1 MPTNGTGVE
10 RVGVQFGSLSLS
22 ETSEEQVEMVENDL
36 SSLAHQDELSN
47 SSTVVETQQSQSPPP
62 QQQSQQP
69 LNHHQITLPAQQQQQ
84 QTHQQQLQAVQIQ
97 LQQQTSNQ
105 QQQQTTQVQT
115 QSSNSLSQPTSINRL
130 PTSSSST
137 SSTQQQQPSSINSS
151 APSSVPTN
159 ASYLKQ
165 QQEQSAATAYLNQHH
180 LGGIEPISAPYTSYI
195 NQPPNQLSQFGIGPI
210 QPDYATLYPAEA
222 QRGVMGYYADPSY
235 PQASPVTSSVG
246 GFQGRDNVPYYHPYY
261 YMTNQF
267 PSAYQQSGYG
277 QPFVNVNKSMYPM
290 YNQCGLASGASPYGY
305 PTTPT
310 TPSTPHYS
318 NTRYDEMS
326 PLIHHLPGA
335 VPNVHNYQKTYGGGS
350 GMPPINF
357 LGNAGGV
364 NSNPQPSSAS
374 GGSNTTTSS
383 KTGNNNSDLNPQ
395 GQYKSYQDKTSA
407 SGQQQSSGVGQ
418 SGAIQHQQQSS
429 TPNYYSQQQAQQVF
443 NSYQYLQ
450 NHQYHPHQAHHQGA
464 RNRSQY
470 WNQN

>member
-1 MPTNGTGVE
+1 MQILKAEISIIQNVIL
-10 RVGVQFGSLSLS
+10 QILDNYSLNDLLKITKEDLKEVDKELIEQLFKLIKEKVRKKFAS
-22 ETSEEQVEMVENDL
+22 SEE
-36 SSLAHQDELSN
+36 DE
-47 SSTVVETQQSQSPPP
+47 
-62 QQQSQQP
+62 
-69 LNHHQITLPAQQQQQ
+69 
-84 QTHQQQLQAVQIQ
+84 
-97 LQQQTSNQ
+97 
-105 QQQQTTQVQT
+105 
-115 QSSNSLSQPTSINRL
+115 
-130 PTSSSST
+130 
-137 SSTQQQQPSSINSS
+137 
-151 APSSVPTN
+151 
-159 ASYLKQ
+159 
-165 QQEQSAATAYLNQHH
+165 
-180 LGGIEPISAPYTSYI
+180 
-195 NQPPNQLSQFGIGPI
+195 
-210 QPDYATLYPAEA
+210 
-222 QRGVMGYYADPSY
+222 GYYSQDDEKKNKENILFKKVY
-235 PQASPVTSSVG
+235 QEEEK
-246 GFQGRDNVPYYHPYY
+246 RDRNKSKQSLQKSK
-261 YMTNQF
+261 TTETLK
-267 PSAYQQSGYG
+267 QSGYD
-277 QPFVNVNKSMYPM
+277 Q
-290 YNQCGLASGASPYGY
+290 L
-305 PTTPT
+305 
-310 TPSTPHYS
+310 TPHYS

>member
-1 MPTNGTGVE
+1 MPTNGTGVK
-10 RVGVQFGSLSLS
+10 RVSVQFGSLSLL
-22 ETSEEQVEMVENDL
+22 ETSE
-36 SSLAHQDELSN
+36 
-47 SSTVVETQQSQSPPP
+47 
-62 QQQSQQP
+62 
-69 LNHHQITLPAQQQQQ
+69 
-84 QTHQQQLQAVQIQ
+84 
-97 LQQQTSNQ
+97 
-105 QQQQTTQVQT
+105 
-115 QSSNSLSQPTSINRL
+115 
-130 PTSSSST
+130 
-137 SSTQQQQPSSINSS
+137 
-151 APSSVPTN
+151 
-159 ASYLKQ
+159 KQ
-165 QQEQSAATAYLNQHH
+165 NNKNNSAATAYLNQHH
-180 LGGIEPISAPYTSYI
+180 LGGIEPIISPYTSYI

-210 QPDYATLYPAEA
+210 QPNYATLYPAEA

-235 PQASPVTSSVG
+235 PQALLVTSSVG
-246 GFQGRDNVPYYHPYY
+246 GFQGRDKYSQE
-261 YMTNQF
+261 T
-267 PSAYQQSGYG
+267 PSNSSSTQS
-277 QPFVNVNKSMYPM
+277 VS
-290 YNQCGLASGASPYGY
+290 ASPYGY

>member
-246 GFQGRDNVPYYHPYY
+246 GFQGRDKYSQETTSNSSS
-261 YMTNQF
+261 TQ
-267 PSAYQQSGYG
+267 SAT
-277 QPFVNVNKSMYPM
+277 
-290 YNQCGLASGASPYGY
+290 SGASPYGY

-318 NTRYDEMS
+318 NTGYDEVS
-326 PLIHHLPGA
+326 PPIHHLPGA
-335 VPNVHNYQKTYGGGS
+335 VPNVHDYQKTYGGGS

-418 SGAIQHQQQSS
+418 SGAIQHQQQSN

-443 NSYQYLQ
+443 NSYQYPQ

-464 RNRSQY
+464 GNRSQY

>member
-1 MPTNGTGVE
+1 MQILKAEISIIQNVIL
-10 RVGVQFGSLSLS
+10 QILDNYSLNDLLKITKEDLKEVDKELIEQLFKLIKEKVRKKFAS
-22 ETSEEQVEMVENDL
+22 SEE
-36 SSLAHQDELSN
+36 DE
-47 SSTVVETQQSQSPPP
+47 
-62 QQQSQQP
+62 
-69 LNHHQITLPAQQQQQ
+69 
-84 QTHQQQLQAVQIQ
+84 
-97 LQQQTSNQ
+97 
-105 QQQQTTQVQT
+105 
-115 QSSNSLSQPTSINRL
+115 
-130 PTSSSST
+130 
-137 SSTQQQQPSSINSS
+137 
-151 APSSVPTN
+151 
-159 ASYLKQ
+159 
-165 QQEQSAATAYLNQHH
+165 
-180 LGGIEPISAPYTSYI
+180 
-195 NQPPNQLSQFGIGPI
+195 
-210 QPDYATLYPAEA
+210 
-222 QRGVMGYYADPSY
+222 
-235 PQASPVTSSVG
+235 
-246 GFQGRDNVPYYHPYY
+246 
-261 YMTNQF
+261 
-267 PSAYQQSGYG
+267 
-277 QPFVNVNKSMYPM
+277 
-290 YNQCGLASGASPYGY
+290 GASPYGY

>member
-47 SSTVVETQQSQSPPP
+47 SST
-62 QQQSQQP
+62 
-69 LNHHQITLPAQQQQQ
+69 
-84 QTHQQQLQAVQIQ
+84 
-97 LQQQTSNQ
+97 
-105 QQQQTTQVQT
+105 
-115 QSSNSLSQPTSINRL
+115 PTSINRL

-222 QRGVMGYYADPSY
+222 QRGGYYADPSY
-235 PQASPVTSSVG
+235 PQALLVTSSV
-246 GFQGRDNVPYYHPYY
+246 
-261 YMTNQF
+261 
-267 PSAYQQSGYG
+267 
-277 QPFVNVNKSMYPM
+277 
-290 YNQCGLASGASPYGY
+290 GASPYGY

>member
-47 SSTVVETQQSQSPPP
+47 SST
-62 QQQSQQP
+62 
-69 LNHHQITLPAQQQQQ
+69 
-84 QTHQQQLQAVQIQ
+84 
-97 LQQQTSNQ
+97 
-105 QQQQTTQVQT
+105 
-115 QSSNSLSQPTSINRL
+115 PTSINRL

-290 YNQCGLASGASPYGY
+290 YNPHTSKPGSASGASPYGY

-318 NTRYDEMS
+318 NTGYDEVS
-326 PLIHHLPGA
+326 PPIHHLPGA
-335 VPNVHNYQKTYGGGS
+335 VPNVHDYQKTYGGGS

-418 SGAIQHQQQSS
+418 SGAIQHQQQSN

-443 NSYQYLQ
+443 NSYQYPQ

-464 RNRSQY
+464 GNRSQY